1 MKHFT
6 GSSGLK
12 LAYRDEGEGLPVLCL
27 AGLTRNMADF
37 DDVAGEIGGECRLIR
52 MDYRGRGH
60 SDRAPTPDQ
69 YAVPAEAGDA
79 LELLDHLGLDRV
91 VVLGTSRGGIIAM
104 MLAAM
109 AKDRLRGVI
118 LNDIGPEIADEGLR
132 AIAGYVG
139 IAPKAQTYDGAA
151 EAVASRV
158 AAQFPGVPLARWR
171 ICVERWFEEMPEGGL
186 ALRYDPALREPFMA
200 ALEQPAPDLWPLFDL
215 LDGVPLGLIRGANSD
230 LLTRATAVEM
240 QRRRPDMHFA
250 DVPDR
255 GHVPFLD
262 EPDALSVIRA
272 CLKDAS

>member
-1 MKHFT
+1 MMHFT
-6 GSSGLK
+6 GSSGLR

-27 AGLTRNMADF
+27 AGLTRNMTDF
-37 DDVAGEIGGECRLIR
+37 DDVAAEIGAECRLIA
-52 MDYRGRGH
+52 MDYRGRGA
-60 SDRAPTPDQ
+60 SDWAATPDL
-69 YAVPAEAGDA
+69 YSVPAEAGDA
-79 LELLDHLGLDRV
+79 LELLDHLGLERV

-118 LNDIGPEIADEGLR
+118 LNDIGPEIADEGLQ

-139 IAPKAQTYDGAA
+139 VAPKADTYDGAA

-158 AAQFPGVPLARWR
+158 AAQFPGVPLSRWR
-171 ICVERWFEEMPEGGL
+171 VSVERWFREEPEGGL
-186 ALRYDPALREPFMA
+186 TLRYDPALREPFLA

-230 LLTRATAVEM
+230 LLTPQTAAEM

-250 DVPDR
+250 NVPDR

-262 EPDALSVIRA
+262 EPDALAVIRA